1 MAWPYSLNV
10 GLNEEQQANRR
21 RLLDAYG
28 QFAQLSVLLLPLFYQ
43 LYTAIRLISTRY
55 LGQSTSRPVKDH
67 GSPLPPGQKR
77 VQSPISRKGL
87 WLWLE

>member
-10 GLNEEQQANRR
+10 NLSEEQQANRR

-43 LYTAIRLISTRY
+43 LSLAIRLIAGRSLARN
-55 LGQSTSRPVKDH
+55 PPPVVKDH
-67 GSPLPPGQKR
+67 SSPVILARSKR
-77 VQSPISRKGL
+77 KVPIGNGL
-87 WLWLE
+87 WKRFR